1 MSKVVGTFGGKGHGE
16 WWEYNTPIP
25 GTHEPGFAVP
35 EVVAMPLPVGLRETL
50 HGALVLPLAFFR
62 MEECSIIRAREP
74 EGIHGEKRWHLSISH
89 PDRHPTWDEIK
100 VARYRLLEPNLA
112 FAIILPPPRFYVNYP
127 AQDHVFHLHEI
138 EDDAR
143 FWESL

>member
-74 EGIHGEKRWHLSISH
+74 EGIHGEKRRHLSISH
-89 PDRHPTWDEIK
+89 PDRTPLGT
-100 VARYRLLEPNLA
+100 RSRLRGTGCLSRT
-112 FAIILPPPRFYVNYP
+112 LPSRSSCRRR
-127 AQDHVFHLHEI
+127 A
-138 EDDAR
+138 
-143 FWESL
+143 ST